1 MSRVE
6 RVRPR
11 HYLIAL
17 LVTFAWYV
25 ATQLLRLIESS
36 PIRITPVIRIPS
48 TTRIPFTIRIPSAS
62 RSPA

>member
-1 MSRVE
+1 M
-6 RVRPR
+6 
-11 HYLIAL
+11 AL